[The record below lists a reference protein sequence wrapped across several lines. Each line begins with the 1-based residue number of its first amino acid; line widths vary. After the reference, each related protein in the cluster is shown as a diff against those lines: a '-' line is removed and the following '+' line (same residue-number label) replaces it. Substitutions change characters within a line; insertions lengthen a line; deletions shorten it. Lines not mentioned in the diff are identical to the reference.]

1 MTPKQFKRARRMLG
15 LSQPELADLLDI
27 ASDRTLRRWEA
38 GQMDI
43 PGPVLLV
50 MELIMELPEVREYLD
65 LELDDGGKEEND
77 SDDDSDE

>member
-15 LSQPELADLLDI
+15 LSQPELADLLGI

-43 PGPVLLV
+43 PGPVLLA
-50 MELIMELPEVREYLD
+50 MELIMEFPEVREYLD

-77 SDDDSDE
+77 SDYDSDE